1 MSVRVLCYSVA
12 VTEVSQ
18 AAVTEA
24 SGRSQE
30 QERQCQ
36 FVVKRQEYLELLES
50 RQLAEALACLQ
61 TQLTPLASCPSK
73 VGLALAISLDSAP

>member
-1 MSVRVLCYSVA
+1 MSVRVLCYRVT

-18 AAVTEA
+18 AAVTEV
-24 SGRSQE
+24 SGLSQE

-50 RQLAEALACLQ
+50 RQLVEALACLQ
-61 TQLTPLASCPSK
+61 TQLTPLATCPSQ
-73 VGLALAISLDSAP
+73 VGVAISKSEP